1 MARKVDILIAVLAL
15 ICVFAGFWEE
25 TGLLILIAGLV
36 CYLFLYERPG
46 GRKSWPRRRRRLI
59 PDRVA
64 GSGRQS
70 ISIFIA
76 ADR

>member
-36 CYLFLYERPG
+36 CYLFLYERPCEAIARFIKN
-46 GRKSWPRRRRRLI
+46 RKGKKESRLTW
-59 PDRVA
+59 
-64 GSGRQS
+64 
-70 ISIFIA
+70 
-76 ADR
+76 